1 MTPHCSV
8 PLQVAHILE
17 TNGVIHF
24 PDPYLQGFGWDEV
37 GELVYPFKP
46 RSQQAAAAGAAA
58 GQQQP
63 ALTGLA
69 AKTWFAGTEQ
79 DAPRGPDGKFRAGW
93 HWGMPYTI
101 KRDLPDWFMKEVE
114 RYAY

>member
-1 MTPHCSV
+1 M
-8 PLQVAHILE
+8 AHILE
-17 TNGVIHF
+17 TSGVVHY
-24 PDPYLQGFGWDEV
+24 PDPYLIGFGWDEV

-46 RSQQAAAAGAAA
+46 QQGQQQQQ
-58 GQQQP
+58 GQEQGQRPEQQQQP
-63 ALTGLA
+63 ALVGLA
-69 AKTWFAGTEQ
+69 AKTHFAGTDR

-101 KRDLPDWFMKEVE
+101 KRDLPDGFRKEVE